1 MFIAHLPRP
10 SFAVKFGTQQLVVVK
25 TNIVELECAFVFILM
40 KFETLSFCRNK
51 NTYRLRFSLLN
62 VFLKT

>member
-1 MFIAHLPRP
+1 MFIARLPRP

-51 NTYRLRFSLLN
+51 NTH
-62 VFLKT
+62 